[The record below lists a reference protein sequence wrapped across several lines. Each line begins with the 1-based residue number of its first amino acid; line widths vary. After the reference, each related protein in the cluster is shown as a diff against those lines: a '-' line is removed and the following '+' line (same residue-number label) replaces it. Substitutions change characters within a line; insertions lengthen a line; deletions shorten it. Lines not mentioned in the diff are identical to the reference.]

1 MPSLTH
7 RKLFPPI
14 IDRHAAQAG
23 WHARLLDRL
32 VQSPDLQHR
41 LAAEVL
47 LLNGHKSA
55 GDRVGHS
62 ALPCIGIYM
71 SYTNRN
77 QQARPLDL
85 AHVRD
90 ADALVRLEAA
100 DDPPAGPHDA
110 HMAVG
115 AAEEEAVGAGAD
127 AGDLVAVE
135 EGARLV
141 VVGELD
147 LADVEEVEG
156 FPLR

>member
-1 MPSLTH
+1 
-7 RKLFPPI
+7 
-14 IDRHAAQAG
+14 
-23 WHARLLDRL
+23 
-32 VQSPDLQHR
+32 
-41 LAAEVL
+41 
-47 LLNGHKSA
+47 
-55 GDRVGHS
+55 
-62 ALPCIGIYM
+62 M
-71 SYTNRN
+71 SYPNSD

-100 DDPPAGPHDA
+100 DDPPAWAHDA

>member
-1 MPSLTH
+1 MIFKGVFQPYAI
-7 RKLFPPI
+7 LF
-14 IDRHAAQAG
+14 
-23 WHARLLDRL
+23 
-32 VQSPDLQHR
+32 
-41 LAAEVL
+41 
-47 LLNGHKSA
+47 
-55 GDRVGHS
+55 
-62 ALPCIGIYM
+62 IYI
-71 SYTNRN
+71 SYPNRY

-100 DDPPAGPHDA
+100 DDPPAWAHDA

-127 AGDLVAVE
+127 AGYLVAVE

>member
-1 MPSLTH
+1 
-7 RKLFPPI
+7 
-14 IDRHAAQAG
+14 
-23 WHARLLDRL
+23 
-32 VQSPDLQHR
+32 
-41 LAAEVL
+41 
-47 LLNGHKSA
+47 
-55 GDRVGHS
+55 
-62 ALPCIGIYM
+62 M
-71 SYTNRN
+71 SYPNRDK
-77 QQARPLDL
+77 QARPLDL

-90 ADALVRLEAA
+90 ADALVRLAAA